1 MIEFF
6 SRIGWMSVTNF
17 GDLAVLIPVAA
28 IVLIWLSA
36 TRRWRGAAAY
46 AISVGACLGA
56 TVLIK
61 LLFLTHVVDLPGVDN
76 PSGHTST
83 SIAVYGDLAALV
95 ALALPWRE
103 RLVVIASCVL
113 WVGAIIYSRIELQ
126 FHSIG
131 EAVIGTVVGLTAVW
145 LFTKLYRAEQPQRRA
160 ELGLML
166 AVIITVM
173 IVLHSKQFPS
183 VEILE
188 HLTRDLS

>member
-1 MIEFF
+1 MMEFF

-28 IVLIWLSA
+28 IIMAWL
-36 TRRWRGAAAY
+36 TLTGRWRGALAY
-46 AISVGACLGA
+46 AISVTACLGA

-76 PSGHTST
+76 PSGHTSS

-103 RLVVIASCVL
+103 RLVVIVGCIA
-113 WVGAIIYSRIELQ
+113 WVAAIIYSRIELH

-131 EAVIGTVVGLTAVW
+131 EAAIGTMVGLAAVW
-145 LFTKLYRAEQPQRRA
+145 LFTRLYRAEPQRRG
-160 ELGLML
+160 EIGLML
-166 AVIITVM
+166 AVIVTVM